1 MATKDSLKFLI
12 ADDHPLFRTALKQAL
27 GGLFDRCEIAEAEDI
42 SSLQQ
47 QLDTA
52 IKPSLVLL
60 DLHMPGAHGFSGL
73 IYLSGHFPQ
82 IPVIMVSAHDSP
94 EVIRR
99 AFDHGAAGFLSKS
112 SEPELIA
119 NAISSVLAGNIWKP
133 SNYDPSIAGSSSEEQ
148 SIANVLASLTPQQ
161 FRVAGMLA
169 QGLLN
174 KQIAYELN
182 VTEAT
187 VKAHLTEIFRKL
199 GVHSR
204 TQAVLAI
211 GQLDVKVE
219 SNIG

>member
-1 MATKDSLKFLI
+1 MQGSTSPSFLI
-12 ADDHPLFRTALKQAL
+12 ADDHPLFRTALSQTL
-27 GGLFDRCEIAEAEDI
+27 GSLYNTCRILEAEDI
-42 SSLQQ
+42 NSLQQ
-47 QLDTA
+47 RMESA
-52 IKPSLVLL
+52 ANISLVLL

-73 IYLSGHFPQ
+73 IYLSANFPQ
-82 IPVIMVSAHDSP
+82 VPVMMISAHDTP
-94 EVIRR
+94 EIVRR
-99 AFDHGAAGFLSKS
+99 ALDHGAAGFLSKS
-112 SEPELIA
+112 SQPDTIA
-119 NAISSVLAGNIWKP
+119 GAVSSVLAGNIWKP
-133 SNYDPSIAGSSSEEQ
+133 DNYDPDIAGSSSEERN
-148 SIANVLASLTPQQ
+148 IAAVISSLTPQQ

-211 GQLDVKVE
+211 GQLDVQDAPG
-219 SNIG
+219 IG